1 MNEIIQL
8 KISLQGT
15 KPLIWRRVLVENS
28 ISFFKLHYIIQCAM
42 GWENSHLFEF
52 NVGGLRIGEPHED
65 DEGWGGQLMDSVTII
80 LSSLI
85 KIPKEQFTYTYDF
98 GDDWVHLIK
107 LEKFLPIDKNLNYSI
122 CIDGELNCPP
132 EDCGGIWGFYDMLE
146 KLKNK
151 KHPEYKELI
160 DWLGKNYDPN
170 KFDIDEVNKSLL
182 LLNR

>member
-1 MNEIIQL
+1 
-8 KISLQGT
+8 
-15 KPLIWRRVLVENS
+15 VNS
-28 ISFFKLHYIIQCAM
+28 Y
-42 GWENSHLFEF
+42 
-52 NVGGLRIGEPHED
+52 
-65 DEGWGGQLMDSVTII
+65 
-80 LSSLI
+80 
-85 KIPKEQFTYTYDF
+85 
-98 GDDWVHLIK
+98 
-107 LEKFLPIDKNLNYSI
+107 NYSI